1 MAMTPGLS
9 PNINVSQPVN
19 QDGDA
24 DEHDIQVEIAGDDAD
39 APEYDTEG
47 NVIEIKHG
55 DGSVTVSLDGK
66 PIEKAKKKDKA
77 GGWYANL
84 SDDLTDSELSGIA
97 DELLRGIEVDLDS
110 RREWIETRAQG
121 VKLLGLTIEIPG
133 TAGST
138 DGAAPVDG
146 MSKVRHPLL
155 LEAVLRFQANARG
168 EMLPTDGPF
177 KVRNDDMDA
186 DLAEDE
192 LADDF
197 QRDMNHYLTTTA
209 SEYYPD
215 TDRMMFQIGFSGD
228 GFKKVYNCP
237 LRNRPVSESV
247 DADDLI
253 VNASATD
260 LQNAKRVTH
269 RIYMRPSVVK
279 RMQIIGAYRDIDLG
293 TPQMTT
299 TDPLKEA
306 EQDQQ
311 GLTPVA
317 TRPEDRDHEIYEC
330 YCELDLPGF
339 EHKLNGEKTGLEVPY
354 RVTID
359 KSSKSIL
366 SICRNYPEDTQ
377 DLPVAKRT
385 FVKFPFVPGLG
396 FYDIGLLHIL
406 GNTTNAVTAAWREM
420 LDSGMYANF
429 PGFLIADTGAR
440 QNTNM
445 FRVPPGGGAL
455 VKTAGQPIRDAIMP
469 LPYNTGG
476 MPALAQLVDN
486 MVATGQRL
494 GGTSE
499 LQVGEGRADAPV
511 GTTLALIEQATKV
524 LDAVHKRM
532 HTAQAEEFQLLVECF
547 RQNPKAFVDRKK
559 TPSKRKWDEDMFL
572 QALEDYD
579 LVPQADPNTASQGQR
594 MMKVM
599 GLKQLEA
606 ANPSMYDP
614 KVIDTAAIKAM
625 GWGNPNQFF
634 APPEAQQ
641 QPPPELVKQQAEM
654 ADDKTKADATMMDAQ
669 TRRMEAQAKI
679 QTGHFDPK
687 AGLAPPAPPPEP
699 DPVQK
704 ALAAAKLIE
713 AHTKA
718 ETAKTQHKDSVME
731 AANRDADRHSR
742 EKVAALSAAKDI
754 MLHHAPD
761 DPEQIEGVPEEAK
774 HLEKD
779 LDIGEGRE

>member
-1 MAMTPGLS
+1 
-9 PNINVSQPVN
+9 
-19 QDGDA
+19 
-24 DEHDIQVEIAGDDAD
+24 
-39 APEYDTEG
+39 
-47 NVIEIKHG
+47 
-55 DGSVTVSLDGK
+55 
-66 PIEKAKKKDKA
+66 
-77 GGWYANL
+77 
-84 SDDLTDSELSGIA
+84 
-97 DELLRGIEVDLDS
+97 
-110 RREWIETRAQG
+110 
-121 VKLLGLTIEIPG
+121 
-133 TAGST
+133 
-138 DGAAPVDG
+138 
-146 MSKVRHPLL
+146 
-155 LEAVLRFQANARG
+155 
-168 EMLPTDGPF
+168 
-177 KVRNDDMDA
+177 
-186 DLAEDE
+186 
-192 LADDF
+192 
-197 QRDMNHYLTTTA
+197 
-209 SEYYPD
+209 
-215 TDRMMFQIGFSGD
+215 
-228 GFKKVYNCP
+228 
-237 LRNRPVSESV
+237 
-247 DADDLI
+247 
-253 VNASATD
+253 
-260 LQNAKRVTH
+260 
-269 RIYMRPSVVK
+269 
-279 RMQIIGAYRDIDLG
+279 
-293 TPQMTT
+293 
-299 TDPLKEA
+299 
-306 EQDQQ
+306 
-311 GLTPVA
+311 
-317 TRPEDRDHEIYEC
+317 
-330 YCELDLPGF
+330 
-339 EHKLNGEKTGLEVPY
+339 
-354 RVTID
+354 
-359 KSSKSIL
+359 
-366 SICRNYPEDTQ
+366 
-377 DLPVAKRT
+377 
-385 FVKFPFVPGLG
+385 
-396 FYDIGLLHIL
+396 
-406 GNTTNAVTAAWREM
+406 
-420 LDSGMYANF
+420 
-429 PGFLIADTGAR
+429 
-440 QNTNM
+440 
-445 FRVPPGGGAL
+445 
-455 VKTAGQPIRDAIMP
+455 
-469 LPYNTGG
+469 
-476 MPALAQLVDN
+476 
-486 MVATGQRL
+486 
-494 GGTSE
+494 
-499 LQVGEGRADAPV
+499 
-511 GTTLALIEQATKV
+511 
-524 LDAVHKRM
+524 M